1 MPVQINPTMQS
12 TTGDID
18 RVVSFYDSGN
28 PMSFYSHA
36 NVPLMMTIMAIHP
49 DDPESNVFSILSPA
63 GQFNCAVRRALT
75 GRDKNSMHQHNNF
88 EFMYILKGHM
98 HQIVEGKRY
107 LYVSDSCCL
116 LNRDTLHN
124 EVYST
129 DYVCLFLSI
138 SVDLVTRLLNY
149 GNPMIFS
156 HEKDES
162 SNLIFRFLKKNLEE
176 NHTGSKDFLDFVP
189 RISGD
194 EQKKQVHSLF
204 EEMAHLFLSP
214 GSGATFDLLALIR
227 RLFSLLCN
235 PEYYSALHV
244 KAKTSADPLLFARID
259 QLLEKHH
266 GRISNRELAALL
278 NYNGSYI
285 GRVVKKN
292 TGMSLYEYAMTF
304 TMRAAADLLLHS
316 KKSVAEVAE
325 SLSFSNRSHF
335 YEKFEE
341 HFHTTPARFRA
352 EHSAKVP

>member
-1 MPVQINPTMQS
+1 MPVQIHPTMKS
-12 TTGDID
+12 RTGDID
-18 RVVSFYDSGN
+18 RVVSFYDSGD

-36 NVPLMMTIMAIHP
+36 NVPLMMTIMAIRA
-49 DDPESNVFSILSPA
+49 DDPDNNVFSILSPA
-63 GQFNCAVRRALT
+63 GQFNCAVRRSLS

-98 HQIVEGKRY
+98 YQIVEGKRY

-138 SVDLVTRLLNY
+138 SVDLVNRLLNY

-156 HEKDES
+156 QEKDEAD
-162 SNLIFRFLKKNLEE
+162 NLIFRFLRKNLEE
-176 NHTGSKDFLDFVP
+176 KHTGSKDFLDFVP
-189 RISGD
+189 RISS
-194 EQKKQVHSLF
+194 EAQKKKVHALF
-204 EEMAHLFLSP
+204 EEMAKLFLSP
-214 GSGATFDLLALIR
+214 GSGATFELLAMLR
-227 RLFSLLCN
+227 RLFNLLCD
-235 PEYYSALHV
+235 PEDYSAIHV

-266 GRISNRELAALL
+266 GRISNHELANML

-292 TGMSLYEYAMTF
+292 TGMSLYDYAMTF
-304 TMRAAADLLLHS
+304 TMRAAAELLIHS

-325 SLSFSNRSHF
+325 TLSFSNRSHF

-341 HFHTTPARFRA
+341 YFHTTPARFRA
-352 EHSAKVP
+352 EHSVEN

>member
-12 TTGDID
+12 STGDID
-18 RVVSFYDSGN
+18 RVVSFYDSGD

-63 GQFNCAVRRALT
+63 GQFNCAVRRSLS

-88 EFMYILKGHM
+88 EFMYILRGHM
-98 HQIVEGKRY
+98 YQIVEGKRY

-138 SVDLVTRLLNY
+138 SVDLVNRLLNY
-149 GNPMIFS
+149 GNPMIFNR
-156 HEKDES
+156 EKEEPTS
-162 SNLIFRFLKKNLEE
+162 LIFRFLQKNLEE
-176 NHTGSKDFLDFVP
+176 KHIGSKDFLDFVP
-189 RISGD
+189 RISGVNR
-194 EQKKQVHSLF
+194 KKQVHDLF
-204 EEMAHLFLSP
+204 EKMAQLFLSP
-214 GSGATFDLLALIR
+214 GSGATFELLALIR
-227 RLFSLLCN
+227 RLFDLLCN
-235 PEYYSALHV
+235 PECYSALHV

-259 QLLEKHH
+259 QLLEKHR
-266 GRISNRELAALL
+266 GRISNHELAALL

-292 TGMSLYEYAMTF
+292 TGMSLYNYAMTF
-304 TMRAAADLLLHS
+304 TMRAAAELLLHS
-316 KKSVAEVAE
+316 KKSVAEIAE

-335 YEKFEE
+335 YKKFEE
-341 HFHTTPARFRA
+341 YFHTTPARFRT
-352 EHSAKVP
+352 EYSIKVP